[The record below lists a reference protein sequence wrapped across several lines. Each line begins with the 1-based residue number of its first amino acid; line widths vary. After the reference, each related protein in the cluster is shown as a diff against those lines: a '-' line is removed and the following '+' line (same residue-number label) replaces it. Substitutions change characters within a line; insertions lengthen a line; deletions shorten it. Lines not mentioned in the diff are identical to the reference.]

1 MNRTTPMFVFQ
12 RTALALAVCAAFVPA
27 HAQSSS
33 DQSSVSVGVGLVS
46 GDREGRA
53 QFGQYNGMR
62 KDNGAVAVLGGD
74 FSRRDEET
82 GSWIDF
88 QATDLLSDSRDMS
101 LVWKDV
107 GNWKLNAEYGELTH
121 QNPNQVNTGLAGAG
135 TSRPI
140 VTALPGGP
148 GTGSNFDLQT
158 KRTKLGVGFAKII
171 TPRLQID
178 IDLKSENKR
187 GSQMFGIG
195 MNCPTSY
202 NAACLGTTGISV
214 GGATLLLPELVDSN
228 HSQIETRLSYALEK
242 LRFNIGYY
250 GSFYRNTNTSMNP
263 TVSGNLYNA
272 VGSMFAATPGLLGY
286 LNQAVAMAPD
296 SQMHQIDAS
305 GNYEFSDKTRGIFKL
320 AQSIATQ
327 DDTFGSA
334 SRTGLTSLGGSV
346 KTQLAHLGVTSRPID
361 KLSLQADVRYRNKDD
376 QTPVA
381 YYNIAGTM
389 ASTNQNLSNRKTDT
403 KVQANWQF
411 SSDYRGSLAANSEV
425 IDRGTVTPTASFAGI
440 GALRQNT
447 RETGVQAELRRRLS
461 DDFSGAISLS
471 RSQRD
476 GSNWLRDVSGLGVAA
491 AGDVTDPSIGF
502 SSALFSPTLADR
514 RRDKVK
520 IYGDWMPD
528 KDWSVQFSAENGSDT
543 FNTPSQNGLKQTRM
557 NQLAIDASYALSFRW
572 ALNGFISRGLQTFNQ
587 SRDAGYVM
595 AFENTNTNLGLG
607 FTGKPNNQL
616 DVGGNLTYVDDKSQY
631 VQALDAAAD
640 PYTAASLAA
649 TGGLPDIMFQQTAL
663 KFFAKYAMDK
673 QTAIRL
679 DLIHQRIHFNDWAWG
694 YAGVPYT
701 YADGTTVSQRQ
712 QQNVNFLGVS
722 YIYQLR

>member
-1 MNRTTPMFVFQ
+1 
-12 RTALALAVCAAFVPA
+12 
-27 HAQSSS
+27 
-33 DQSSVSVGVGLVS
+33 
-46 GDREGRA
+46 
-53 QFGQYNGMR
+53 
-62 KDNGAVAVLGGD
+62 
-74 FSRRDEET
+74 
-82 GSWIDF
+82 
-88 QATDLLSDSRDMS
+88 
-101 LVWKDV
+101 
-107 GNWKLNAEYGELTH
+107 
-121 QNPNQVNTGLAGAG
+121 
-135 TSRPI
+135 

-148 GTGSNFDLQT
+148 GTGANFDLQT

-178 IDLKSENKR
+178 VDLKSENKR

-202 NAACLGTTGISV
+202 NAACLGTTGNTV
-214 GGATLLLPELVDSN
+214 GGATLLLPELMDSN

-263 TVSGNLYNA
+263 TVSGNLHNA
-272 VGSMFAATPGLLGY
+272 VGSLFQVSPGLLGY
-286 LNQAVAMAPD
+286 LNQPVALTPD
-296 SQMHQIDAS
+296 NQMHQIDAS

-320 AQSIATQ
+320 AQSIGTQ
-327 DDTFGSA
+327 DETFGSVN
-334 SRTGLTSLGGSV
+334 RTGLTSLGGSV
-346 KTQLAHLGVTSRPID
+346 RTQLAHLGVTSRPID

-376 QTPVA
+376 RTPLA
-381 YYNIAGTM
+381 YYNLAGTM
-389 ASTNQNLSNRKTDT
+389 ASTNQQLSNRKTDT

-411 SSDYRGSLAANSEV
+411 SSDYRGSLGANSEV

-440 GALRQNT
+440 SALRQNT
-447 RETGVQAELRRRLS
+447 RETGVHAELRRRLS
-461 DDFSGAISLS
+461 DDFSGAINLS

-491 AGDVTDPSIGF
+491 VGDVADPSIGF

-528 KDWSVQFSAENGSDT
+528 KDWSVQFSAENGNDA

-557 NQLAIDASYALSFRW
+557 NQFAVDASYALSFRW
-572 ALNGFISRGLQTFNQ
+572 ALNGFISRGFQTFNQ
-587 SRDAGYVM
+587 SRNAGYVM
-595 AFENTNTNLGLG
+595 AFENTNTNVGLG
-607 FTGKPNNQL
+607 FTGKPDNQI

-663 KFFAKYAMDK
+663 KLFAKYALDK
-673 QTAIRL
+673 QTAIRV
-679 DLIHQRIHFNDWAWG
+679 DLVHQRTHFNDWAWG
-694 YAGVPYT
+694 YAGVPYS

-712 QQNVNFLGVS
+712 QQNVNFLGLS

>member
-1 MNRTTPMFVFQ
+1 MTRTTPMFVFQ

-46 GDREGRA
+46 GDRDGRA
-53 QFGQYNGMR
+53 QLGQYNGIR
-62 KDNGAVAVLGGD
+62 KDNAASAILGAD
-74 FSRRDEET
+74 FSRRDEDT

-88 QATDLLSDSRDMS
+88 QGTDLLSDSRDMS
-101 LVWKDV
+101 LVWKDA
-107 GNWKLNAEYGELTH
+107 GNWKLIAEYGELMN
-121 QNPNQVNTGLAGAG
+121 QNPDQVNTGLVGAG
-135 TSRPI
+135 TTRP
-140 VTALPGGP
+140 VVNALTGGP

-171 TPRLQID
+171 TPRLQIEV
-178 IDLKSENKR
+178 DLKSENKR

-202 NAACLGTTGISV
+202 NAACLGTTGNSI
-214 GGATLLLPELVDSN
+214 GGATLLLPEVVDSN

-250 GSFYRNTNTSMNP
+250 GSFYRNANTAMNP
-263 TVSGNLYNA
+263 TVGGNLYNA
-272 VGSMFAATPGLLGY
+272 VGSSYSVSPGLLGY
-286 LNQAVAMAPD
+286 LNQAVALTPD
-296 SQMHQIDAS
+296 NQMHQIDAS

-327 DDTFGSA
+327 DEMFGA
-334 SRTGLTSLGGSV
+334 VSRTGLTSLGGSV
-346 KTQLAHLGVTSRPID
+346 KTLQAHLGITSRPMD

-376 QTPVA
+376 QTPIA
-381 YYNIAGTM
+381 YYNVAGAT
-389 ASTNQNLSNRKTDT
+389 ASTNQNLSSRKSDA

-411 SSDYRGSLAANSEV
+411 SSDYRGSLSANSEA
-425 IDRGTVTPTASFAGI
+425 IERGTITPTASLAGI
-440 GALRQNT
+440 SALRQNT

-461 DDFSGAISLS
+461 DDFSGAVSLS

-491 AGDVTDPSIGF
+491 VGDTSDPSIGF
-502 SSALFSPTLADR
+502 ASALFMPTLADR

-520 IYGDWMPD
+520 VYGDWMPD
-528 KDWSVQFSAENGSDT
+528 KDWSIQFSAENGNDA

-572 ALNGFISRGLQTFNQ
+572 ALNGYISRGLQTFNQ
-587 SRDAGYVM
+587 SRNAGYVM
-595 AFENTNTNLGLG
+595 AFENTNTNVGLG
-607 FTGKPNNQL
+607 FTGKPTNQL
-616 DVGGNLTYVDDKSQY
+616 DVGGNLNYVDDKSQY
-631 VQALDAAAD
+631 VQTLDAAAD

-663 KFFAKYAMDK
+663 KLFAKYALDK
-673 QTAIRL
+673 QTAVRV
-679 DLIHQRIHFNDWAWG
+679 DLIHQRTHFNDWAWG

-701 YADGTTVSQRQ
+701 YSDGTTVSQRQ
-712 QQNVNFLGVS
+712 QQNVNFMGVS

>member
-1 MNRTTPMFVFQ
+1 MIKTTPMFVFQ

-33 DQSSVSVGVGLVS
+33 DQSSVTVGVGLVS

-53 QFGQYNGMR
+53 QFNQYS
-62 KDNGAVAVLGGD
+62 GAVKDKSAAVTLGAD

-88 QATDLLSDSRDMS
+88 LATDLLSDSRDMS

-107 GNWKLNAEYGELTH
+107 GNWKLDAVYGELMH

-148 GTGSNFDLQT
+148 GTGANFDLQT

-178 IDLKSENKR
+178 VDLKSENKR

-202 NAACLGTTGISV
+202 NAACLGTTGNTV
-214 GGATLLLPELVDSN
+214 GGATLLLP
-228 HSQIETRLSYALEK
+228 
-242 LRFNIGYY
+242 Y

-263 TVSGNLYNA
+263 TVSGNLHNA
-272 VGSMFAATPGLLGY
+272 VGSLFQVSPGLLGY
-286 LNQAVAMAPD
+286 LNQPVALTPD
-296 SQMHQIDAS
+296 NQMHQIDAS

-320 AQSIATQ
+320 AQSIGTQ
-327 DDTFGSA
+327 DETFGSVN
-334 SRTGLTSLGGSV
+334 RTGLTSLGGSV
-346 KTQLAHLGVTSRPID
+346 RTQLAHLGVTSRPID

-376 QTPVA
+376 RTPLA
-381 YYNIAGTM
+381 YYNLAGTM
-389 ASTNQNLSNRKTDT
+389 ASTNQQLSNRKTDT

-411 SSDYRGSLAANSEV
+411 SSDYRGSLGANSEV

-440 GALRQNT
+440 SALRQNT
-447 RETGVQAELRRRLS
+447 RETGVHAELRRRLS
-461 DDFSGAISLS
+461 DDFSGAINLS

-491 AGDVTDPSIGF
+491 VGDVADPSIGF

-528 KDWSVQFSAENGSDT
+528 KDWSVQFSAENGNDA

-557 NQLAIDASYALSFRW
+557 NQFAVDASYALSFRW
-572 ALNGFISRGLQTFNQ
+572 ALNGFISRGFQTFNQ
-587 SRDAGYVM
+587 SRNAGYVM
-595 AFENTNTNLGLG
+595 AFENTNTNVGLG
-607 FTGKPNNQL
+607 FTGKPDNQI

-663 KFFAKYAMDK
+663 KLFAKYALDK
-673 QTAIRL
+673 QTAIRV
-679 DLIHQRIHFNDWAWG
+679 DLVHQRTHFNDWAWG
-694 YAGVPYT
+694 YAGVPYS

-712 QQNVNFLGVS
+712 QQNVNFLGLS

>member
-1 MNRTTPMFVFQ
+1 MTKTTPMFVFQ
-12 RTALALAVCAAFVPA
+12 RTALALALCAAFVPA
-27 HAQSSS
+27 QAQSSS
-33 DQSSVSVGVGLVS
+33 DQSSVSIGVGLVS
-46 GDREGRA
+46 GDRDGRA
-53 QFGQYNGMR
+53 QFSQYSGVR
-62 KDNGAVAVLGGD
+62 KENATSINLGAE

-82 GSWIDF
+82 VSWIDF
-88 QATDLLSDSRDMS
+88 LGTDLLNDSRDMS

-107 GNWKLNAEYGELTH
+107 GNWKLNAEYGELTR
-121 QNPNQVNTGLAGAG
+121 QNPDRVNTGLAGAG

-148 GTGSNFDLQT
+148 GTGANFDLQT

-202 NAACLGTTGISV
+202 NAACLGTTGNMV
-214 GGATLLLPELVDSN
+214 GGATLLLPELIDSN

-250 GSFYRNTNTSMNP
+250 GSFYRNTNATMNP

-272 VGSMFAATPGLLGY
+272 VGSLFSVSPGLLGY
-286 LNQAVAMAPD
+286 LNQAVALTPD
-296 SQMHQIDAS
+296 NQMHQFDAS
-305 GNYEFSDKTRGIFKL
+305 GNYEFSDKTRGVFKL
-320 AQSIATQ
+320 AQSLATQ
-327 DDTFGSA
+327 DETFGSV

-376 QTPVA
+376 QTPLA
-381 YYNIAGTM
+381 YYNLAGTL
-389 ASTNQNLSNRKTDT
+389 ASTNQQLSSRKIDT
-403 KVQANWQF
+403 KVQASWQF

-425 IDRGTVTPTASFAGI
+425 IDRGTVTPSASFAGI
-440 GALRQNT
+440 SALRQNT

-476 GSNWLRDVSGLGVAA
+476 GTNWLRDLSGLGVAA
-491 AGDVTDPSIGF
+491 VSDVADPSIGF

-528 KDWSVQFSAENGSDT
+528 KDWSIQISAENGNDF

-572 ALNGFISRGLQTFNQ
+572 ALNGYLSRGLQTFNQ
-587 SRDAGYVM
+587 SRNAGYVM
-595 AFENTNTNLGLG
+595 AFENTNTNVGLG
-607 FTGKPNNQL
+607 FTGKPTNEIE
-616 DVGGNLTYVDDKSQY
+616 VGGTLSYVDDKSQY
-631 VQALDAAAD
+631 VQTLDAAAD

-663 KFFAKYAMDK
+663 KFFGKFALDK
-673 QTAIRL
+673 QTAVRV
-679 DLIHQRIHFNDWAWG
+679 DLIHQRTHFNDWAWG
-694 YAGVPYT
+694 YVGVPYT